1 MRVRIVFLAFV
12 SFLALALFSTSN
24 VPLSAASDPRVSQQV
39 WADLEQSGKADVL
52 FVLGSSPDLSPAYHL
67 DSKEAR
73 GRWVYETLRRQ
84 ALQAQAPLVEI
95 LDREG
100 VPFQRYWIVDAVQA
114 RLDRAT
120 LARVLAH
127 TAVQGVVSDAQV
139 PMEAPLPAAAAAVEP
154 ESMPWGV
161 QRVEA
166 PWAWSH
172 GYTGA
177 GVVISGQDTGY
188 DWQHQ
193 ALKRSY
199 RGYNPV
205 TGTADHNYNWHDS
218 IHAHVPNA
226 NPDNPCGYNSLQPCD
241 DGYHGTH
248 TMGTMTGNDL
258 APSDP
263 AWPAG
268 AANAIG
274 VAPGARWIGC
284 RNMDNG
290 VGRPST
296 YIECFEWL
304 TAPYPLG
311 GDPLTQGDPSR
322 APDII
327 SNSWGCPPDEKCT
340 PDQISSIEPA
350 LNAADAAGILVV
362 VSAGNAGPSCSSVD
376 DPPAIYP
383 RSFAVG
389 ATASN
394 DAIAGFSS
402 RGVVTYQD
410 KQVAKPDIA
419 APGVSVRSSVPGN
432 NYGFLS
438 GTSMAS
444 PHTAGVAALLL
455 SAGPG
460 LRGQTDLIK
469 TILQRTAIPVPNYVC
484 GASPGGVPNNVFGWG
499 IVNAR
504 GAIESLSK
512 PGSLKGAVTA
522 AGSQPL
528 SGAEVILRNDNGDTV
543 ASATTGADGSY
554 RLQAP
559 WGQYQVRV
567 TRDGYDPATEE
578 PVFLVGGQTMAQ
590 DFVLTPESAT
600 THMQYFPLVKTVG
613 GSVCQVGRLE
623 TTLWGHLFSVSLLP
637 DGLVGTLPLLPWPD
651 LATFEL
657 TGYTGPVHWTLLE
670 PTRIDKEGGNSFT
683 FTDVSSAQPF
693 TLQVD
698 TSCGRVTIIA
708 APDDPAVSAPAHQG
722 MP

>member
-1 MRVRIVFLAFV
+1 MNIAMRVRVLFLVFV
-12 SFLALALFSTSN
+12 SVLALALFSSSN
-24 VPLSAASDPRVSQQV
+24 VPSAAASDPRVSPQV
-39 WADLEQSGKADVL
+39 WADLDQSGKADVL

-84 ALQAQAPLVEI
+84 AMQAQAPLVA
-95 LDREG
+95 LLARAG

-120 LARVLAH
+120 LARVLAL
-127 TAVQGVVSDAQV
+127 TAVQSVVSNAPV
-139 PMEAPLPAAAAAVEP
+139 RMEAPLPAAAAAEP
-154 ESMPWGV
+154 EAVPWGV

-166 PWAWSH
+166 PWAWSQ

-188 DWQHQ
+188 DWQHE

-199 RGYNPV
+199 RGYDTV
-205 TGTADHNYNWHDS
+205 TGTTGHNYNWHDS

-226 NPDNPCGYNSLQPCD
+226 DPGNPCGYNSPEPCD

-248 TMGTMTGNDL
+248 TMGTMTGNNL

-290 VGRPST
+290 WGQPST

-311 GDPLTQGDPSR
+311 GDSLTQGDPSK

-327 SNSWGCPPDEKCT
+327 NNSWGCPPEEGCT

-362 VSAGNAGPSCSSVD
+362 VSAGNAGPACSSVE

-383 RSFAVG
+383 RSFAAG

-394 DAIAGFSS
+394 NAIANFSS
-402 RGVVTYQD
+402 RGVVIYQD

-419 APGVSVRSSVPGN
+419 APGVSVQSSLPGN

-455 SAGPG
+455 SAEPG
-460 LRGQTDLIK
+460 LAGRTDLIK
-469 TILQRTAIPVPNYVC
+469 TILQRTANPVPNYQC

-504 GAIESLSK
+504 RAIESLSQ
-512 PGSLKGAVTA
+512 PGTLKGSVTGA
-522 AGSQPL
+522 SSQPL
-528 SGAEVILRNDNGDTV
+528 GGAEVVLRNNNGDIV
-543 ASATTGADGSY
+543 ASATTGEDGSY
-554 RLQAP
+554 ELQAP
-559 WGQYQVRV
+559 WGQYQVGV
-567 TRDGYDPATEE
+567 TRTGYEPATKE
-578 PVFLVGGQTMAQ
+578 PIYLVGGQTTTQ
-590 DFVLTPESAT
+590 DFLLTAEPVTSTPTATPTHTPSAT
-600 THMQYFPLVKTVG
+600 PTPTATEGPAPTGTPTPTDTPTPTATDTPTPTATATSTPTPIIYDYHLWM
-613 GSVCQVGRLE
+613 GRL
-623 TTLWGHLFSVSLLP
+623 LRP
-637 DGLVGTLPLLPWPD
+637 
-651 LATFEL
+651 
-657 TGYTGPVHWTLLE
+657 
-670 PTRIDKEGGNSFT
+670 
-683 FTDVSSAQPF
+683 
-693 TLQVD
+693 
-698 TSCGRVTIIA
+698 
-708 APDDPAVSAPAHQG
+708 
-722 MP
+722 

>member
-1 MRVRIVFLAFV
+1 MNITMRVRVLFLALV
-12 SFLALALFSTSN
+12 SILALALFSTSN

-52 FVLGSSPDLSPAYHL
+52 FVLGPAADLSPAYHL
-67 DSKEAR
+67 DNKEAR

-95 LDREG
+95 LGREG
-100 VPFQRYWIVDAVQA
+100 VPFRRYWIVDAVHA

-120 LARVLAH
+120 LARVLAL
-127 TAVQGVVSDAQV
+127 TSVQRVVSDAPM
-139 PMEAPLPAAAAAVEP
+139 PMEAPLPAAAAAEP

-166 PWAWSH
+166 PWAWSQ

-188 DWQHQ
+188 DWQHE

-199 RGYNPV
+199 RGYDPV
-205 TGTADHNYNWHDS
+205 TGTANHNYNWHDS
-218 IHAHVPNA
+218 IHADVPPA
-226 NPDNPCGYNSLQPCD
+226 DPGNPCGYNSPEPCD

-290 VGRPST
+290 WGRPST

-311 GDPLTQGDPSR
+311 GDSLTEGDPGR

-327 SNSWGCPPDEKCT
+327 NNSWGCPPDEGCT
-340 PDQISSIEPA
+340 PDQMSSIEPA
-350 LNAADAAGILVV
+350 LNTADAAGILVV
-362 VSAGNAGPSCSSVD
+362 VSAGNAGPTCSSVD

-383 RSFAVG
+383 RSFAAG

-394 DAIAGFSS
+394 DAIANFSS

-419 APGVSVRSSVPGN
+419 APGVSVHSSVPGN
-432 NYGFLS
+432 GYGFLS

-444 PHTAGVAALLL
+444 PHIAGVAALLL
-455 SAGPG
+455 SAKPG
-460 LRGQTDLIK
+460 LAGRPDLIK
-469 TILQRTAIPVPNYVC
+469 TILQRTANPVPNYVC

-504 GAIESLSK
+504 SAIESLSQ
-512 PGSLKGAVTA
+512 PASLKGAVT
-522 AGSQPL
+522 GVSSQPL
-528 SGAEVILRNDNGDTV
+528 SGAGVLLRNGNGDTV
-543 ASATTGADGSY
+543 ASATTGEDGSY
-554 RLQAP
+554 ELQAP

-567 TRDGYDPATEE
+567 TRVGYDPATKE
-578 PVFLVGGQTMAQ
+578 PVFLVGGQTTAQ
-590 DFVLTPESAT
+590 AFVLTPEAT
-600 THMQYFPLVKTVG
+600 TLMQYFPLVKTVG
-613 GSVCQVGRLE
+613 G
-623 TTLWGHLFSVSLLP
+623 
-637 DGLVGTLPLLPWPD
+637 
-651 LATFEL
+651 
-657 TGYTGPVHWTLLE
+657 
-670 PTRIDKEGGNSFT
+670 
-683 FTDVSSAQPF
+683 
-693 TLQVD
+693 
-698 TSCGRVTIIA
+698 
-708 APDDPAVSAPAHQG
+708 G
-722 MP
+722 M